1 MKTLFIFLLGA
12 VVGWWVGKRN
22 TNITTPSRQKSGHPS
37 STEEGIQKPEAL
49 IERQAREKREN
60 RERVLA
66 LVRERGEVTNA
77 DVERLLGVSDAT
89 ATRVLDEL
97 EKEGALRQV
106 GASGPFVRYER
117 T

>member
-1 MKTLFIFLLGA
+1 MQTLFIFLLGA

-22 TNITTPSRQKSGHPS
+22 TDTTTPPFGHPS

-60 RERVLA
+60 KEKVFA
-66 LVRERGEVTNA
+66 LVRERGEATNA

-117 T
+117 A